1 MGETKFDEDKKMILS
16 HQSLQQLK
24 QQNIHMK
31 NKITTLFL
39 DIGGV
44 LLSDGWGHNFRHKA
58 AAMFNLDAAE
68 MEARHKLVFVV
79 YEEGRMT
86 LDEYLEEVVFYEKR
100 RFSANQFR
108 DFMFAQ
114 TTPNPAMIDFIKKL
128 KKKYGLQV
136 AAVSNE
142 ARELNDYRI
151 QTFRLKEL
159 IDFFI
164 SSCYVH
170 IRKPD
175 AEIFRLALDIARV
188 QPEQVIYIDD
198 VEMFTEVASELGIKS
213 IHHVNEVSTANQIK
227 AMGLPIEENEISYA

>member
-1 MGETKFDEDKKMILS
+1 MANNE
-16 HQSLQQLK
+16 
-24 QQNIHMK
+24 
-31 NKITTLFL
+31 ITTLFV

-58 AAMFNLDAAE
+58 AAMFNLDVAG
-68 MEARHKLVFVV
+68 MEARHKLFFVV

-86 LDEYLEEVVFYEKR
+86 LDEYLKEVVFYEKR

-128 KKKYGLQV
+128 KRKYGLQV
-136 AAVSNE
+136 AAVNNE

-170 IRKPD
+170 VRKPD
-175 AEIFRLALDIARV
+175 VEIFKLALDIARV

-198 VEMFTEVASELGIKS
+198 VEMFTKVAAELGVKS
-213 IHHVNEVSTANQIK
+213 IHHTDFTSTSNQIK
-227 AMGLPIEENEISYA
+227 AMGLAIEENQISYV

>member
-1 MGETKFDEDKKMILS
+1 MTDK
-16 HQSLQQLK
+16 
-24 QQNIHMK
+24 
-31 NKITTLFL
+31 KITTLFL

-44 LLSDGWGHNFRHKA
+44 LLSDGWGHEFRHKA
-58 AAMFNLDAAE
+58 AAMFNLDIPE
-68 MEARHKLVFVV
+68 MEARHKLFFVT
-79 YEEGRMT
+79 YEEGKIT
-86 LDEYLEEVVFYEKR
+86 LEEYLKRVVFYKKR
-100 RFSANQFR
+100 NFTTDQFR

-114 TTPNPAMIDFIKKL
+114 TTPNLEMVNYIKKL
-128 KKKYGLQV
+128 KKQYGLQV

-142 ARELNDYRI
+142 ARELNEYRI
-151 QTFRLKEL
+151 QTFHLKEL

-198 VEMFTEVASELGIKS
+198 VEMFTEIASELGIKS
-213 IHHVNEVSTANQIK
+213 IHHVNEVSTSNQLK
-227 AMGLPIEENEISYA
+227 AVGLHIEENDISYA

>member
-1 MGETKFDEDKKMILS
+1 MSDK
-16 HQSLQQLK
+16 
-24 QQNIHMK
+24 
-31 NKITTLFL
+31 KITTLFL

-44 LLSDGWGHNFRHKA
+44 LLSDGWGHNFRHQA
-58 AAMFNLDAAE
+58 AAMFNVDVDE
-68 MEARHKLVFVV
+68 MEARHKLFFVV

-86 LDEYLEEVVFYEKR
+86 LEEYLKKVVFFKER
-100 RFSANQFR
+100 TFTINQFR

-114 TTPNPAMIDFIKKL
+114 TTPNPAMIDFFKKL

-151 QTFRLKEL
+151 KTFQLKE
-159 IDFFI
+159 IFDFFI

-170 IRKPD
+170 VRKPD
-175 AEIFRLALDIARV
+175 VEIFKLALDIAHV
-188 QPEQVIYIDD
+188 QPGQVIYIDD

-213 IHHVNEVSTANQIK
+213 IHHIDWVSTSNQLKTI
-227 AMGLPIEENEISYA
+227 GLPIEENEISYA

>member
-1 MGETKFDEDKKMILS
+1 
-16 HQSLQQLK
+16 
-24 QQNIHMK
+24 MK

-68 MEARHKLVFVV
+68 MEARHKLFFVV
-79 YEEGRMT
+79 YEEGRIT
-86 LDEYLEEVVFYEKR
+86 LDEYLKEVVFYEKR
-100 RFSANQFR
+100 RFSVTQFR

-114 TTPNPAMIDFIKKL
+114 TKPKPEMIDFFKKL
-128 KKKYGLQV
+128 KAKYKLQV

-142 ARELNDYRI
+142 ARELNEYRI
-151 QTFRLKEL
+151 EKFQLKE
-159 IDFFI
+159 IFDFFI

-170 IRKPD
+170 VRKPD
-175 AEIFRLALDIARV
+175 AEIFKLALDIARV

-198 VEMFTEVASELGIKS
+198 VEMFTEVASKLGIKS
-213 IHHVNEVSTANQIK
+213 IHHINLTSTSNQIK
-227 AMGLPIEENEISYA
+227 AMGFTIEENEISYA